1 MLVRHPFPC
10 EGEYTVTVTP
20 IFGDNMSPAGF
31 GWVPCEK
38 IEVVLDGER
47 LQLIDWQGS
56 RRLGAPTD
64 SCGGARGGRGRG
76 AAPAAGGG
84 RGAAAAGAAAGPA
97 GGGQQGP
104 EAVFGGR
111 GGPPIAGCFKTTPR
125 KHARG
130 VAVPPTH
137 FFPVL
142 D

>member
-76 AAPAAGGG
+76 SAPAAGGG
-84 RGAAAAGAAAGPA
+84 GGAAAAGAAAGPS
-97 GGGQQGP
+97 G
-104 EAVFGGR
+104 
-111 GGPPIAGCFKTTPR
+111 GGPPGAQAGFAWLRGEP
-125 KHARG
+125 HAVG
-130 VAVPPTH
+130 
-137 FFPVL
+137 
-142 D
+142 

>member
-64 SCGGARGGRGRG
+64 SCGGARGGGGPGPSPAARRGRR
-76 AAPAAGGG
+76 AAGAGGG
-84 RGAAAAGAAAGPA
+84 AGPA
-97 GGGQQGP
+97 GGGPQGAA
-104 EAVFGGR
+104 AVFWGR
-111 GGPPIAGCFKTTPR
+111 RRAPR
-125 KHARG
+125 AAC
-130 VAVPPTH
+130 V
-137 FFPVL
+137 
-142 D
+142 